1 MLTTVNRQN
10 RRALSLG
17 ALEEQYFSGGI
28 EAARAAFERVVDKG
42 NNWAVIKP
50 EKGTSSR
57 RTDLSENAGISYL
70 NYSPPAFWQPAYAVL
85 RATLDSTPQKN
96 YVSHAGE
103 EIVVPTK
110 GKIRFHVFWSPGG
123 KRPEEEPL
131 KEIGFGSVLRLN
143 PEVPHHAWGVG
154 QQAEAWLLIRHASN
168 TETAVSRDAD
178 MNPSTRTKYHKP
190 TRILTA
196 EDLRKPGRYSLM
208 AWGLAAKIK
217 GYRERADLTI
227 KKVAEACGVDHA
239 NISRLENG
247 DINVS
252 LEMLLR
258 IATYLRVDIGE
269 FFTTQPWDAH
279 IENLKPPQF
288 PPQPSSCR
296 FTAPSSRHLLHATSV
311 CIPQGAT
318 EKLPYLSDKKSEMQV
333 EDMVSC
339 IVLSG
344 RLITGFGDTEE
355 ILGPGAVMHLRSRQI
370 ATVEALNDSVLLQ
383 TIYSR
388 SISCPCLKPKN
399 KSAH

>member
-1 MLTTVNRQN
+1 MLTTVKRQS

-28 EAARAAFERVVDKG
+28 EAARAAFERMVDKG

-70 NYSPPAFWQPAYAVL
+70 NYSPPAFWQPPYAVL

-103 EIVVPTK
+103 EIVVPIK
-110 GKIRFHVFWSPGG
+110 GKVHFHVFWSPGG
-123 KRPEEEPL
+123 KRPDEKHF

-168 TETAVSRDAD
+168 TETAVSRDFD
-178 MNPSTRTKYHKP
+178 VNPSTRTKYHKP
-190 TRILTA
+190 TRILKA
-196 EDLRKPGRYSLM
+196 EDLRKMPGRYALM

-217 GYRERADLTI
+217 SYRERADLTI
-227 KKVAEACGVDHA
+227 KRVAEACGVDHA

-247 DINVS
+247 DINIS

-269 FFTTQPWDAH
+269 FFTTQPWDGY
-279 IENLKPPQF
+279 IEDLKPSQF
-288 PPQPSSCR
+288 PARLSPCH
-296 FTAPSSRHLLHATSV
+296 FTAPSPRHLLHATSL

-318 EKLPYLSDKKSEMQV
+318 ENVPYLTRKESEIQI

-339 IVLSG
+339 IVMSG
-344 RLITGFGDTEE
+344 RLIAKFGDAEE
-355 ILGPGAVMHLRSRQI
+355 ILGPGAVMHLRSRQTTTI
-370 ATVEALNDSVLLQ
+370 EALNDSVLLQ

-388 SISCPCLKPKN
+388 ATSCPCLKPK